1 MPVDYKKG
9 KIYKIECQE
18 TNRVYVGS
26 TCQPT
31 VAARLKGHVKCN
43 KQYKQG
49 SGGCVSSYSILD
61 TGNYRCTLICNFP
74 CESKD
79 ELTAHE
85 ATWIRKY
92 RNDCDFVCVNVG
104 IPGRTNKEWREDN
117 KEAIKEKEKHYYE
130 AHKESIKQR
139 VGQYHK
145 DNKETIKQKSKQ
157 YRKAN
162 KEALKQKSKQYRED
176 NKEAT
181 KQQQKEYREA
191 NKEALKQKR
200 EDNKEA
206 NTQKKSVKQDCPCGS
221 TYSQSD
227 KSRHEK
233 TKKHQAYLSTV
244 GK

>member
-92 RNDCDFVCVNVG
+92 QNDCDYVCVNKC
-104 IPGRTNKEWREDN
+104 IPGRTLTQYYKDNKESIYQKVKQRREDN
-117 KEAIKEKEKHYYE
+117 KEALIQYRKQYYE
-130 AHKESIKQR
+130 LNKEACLQNNKQ
-139 VGQYHK
+139 YNE
-145 DNKETIKQKSKQ
+145 DNKDAIKQK
-157 YRKAN
+157 RN
-162 KEALKQKSKQYRED
+162 
-176 NKEAT
+176 
-181 KQQQKEYREA
+181 
-191 NKEALKQKR
+191 
-200 EDNKEA
+200 
-206 NTQKKSVKQDCPCGS
+206 VKHVCQCGG
-221 TYSQSD
+221 TYSQSH
-227 KSRHEK
+227 KSCHKK
-233 TKKHQAYLSTV
+233 TKKHQAYLLSTLD
-244 GK
+244 KKDKETFEQ